1 MASDLILTPAQA
13 QAVYSA
19 MCALNAIGAVID
31 VEIPGGCGGTRI
43 QGTFTGSVR
52 VEQRWDDRKSEHY
65 PDQDAFAAAY
75 GLHQSRAVDAETRD
89 EIQTIAGMAQV
100 ARKDYASG
108 KRFTSNDADT
118 NTCMTIRVPV
128 AMLNRIRELAQAHDI
143 HAA

>member
-1 MASDLILTPAQA
+1 MASDLILTTAQA

-19 MCALNAIGAVID
+19 MCALDALGPDHGAEFHLGDWVYVRRVHLGGAI
-31 VEIPGGCGGTRI
+31 RI
-43 QGTFTGSVR
+43 EDRADG
-52 VEQRWDDRKSEHY
+52 DDERH
-65 PDQDAFAAAY
+65 DDLAAFAAAY
-75 GLHQSRAVDAETRD
+75 GLRQSRAVDAETRD
-89 EIQTIAGMAQV
+89 EIQTIAGMAQD
-100 ARKDYASG
+100 ARKDYAGG